1 MAFKIVSK
9 LSDKMFEEVL
19 LVKPTNDKETS
30 VRNEKGHKK
39 RKSVLGEKHKRVS
52 IKHENIFTSQEVNA
66 HANPLYLAW
75 ARTLSDFGGYQ
86 EGKRTALGDHE
97 G

>member
-19 LVKPTNDKETS
+19 LVRPTNDKETS

-39 RKSVLGEKHKRVS
+39 RKSVLGEEHKRVS
-52 IKHENIFTSQEVNA
+52 IKHETIFTSQEV
-66 HANPLYLAW
+66 NPLYLAW
-75 ARTLSDFGGYQ
+75 ARTLSDFGGNQ
-86 EGKRTALGDHE
+86 EGKRTAIGDHE
-97 G
+97 GYK

>member
-9 LSDKMFEEVL
+9 LSDKMFEEAL

-39 RKSVLGEKHKRVS
+39 RKSVLGEEHERVS
-52 IKHENIFTSQEVNA
+52 IKHENVLTSQEVNA
-66 HANPLYLAW
+66 HANPLYWAW
-75 ARTLSDFGGYQ
+75 ALSDSGGNQ
-86 EGKRTALGDHE
+86 EGNRTALGDHE
-97 G
+97 D

>member
-9 LSDKMFEEVL
+9 LSDKMFEEAL

-39 RKSVLGEKHKRVS
+39 RKSVLGEEHERVS
-52 IKHENIFTSQEVNA
+52 IKHENVFTSQEVNA

-75 ARTLSDFGGYQ
+75 AWTLSDSGGNQ
-86 EGKRTALGDHE
+86 EGNRTALGDHE

>member
-9 LSDKMFEEVL
+9 LSDKMLEEVL
-19 LVKPTNDKETS
+19 LVKPTNDKGTS

-39 RKSVLGEKHKRVS
+39 RKSVLGEEHERVS
-52 IKHENIFTSQEVNA
+52 IKRENIFTPQEVNA

-75 ARTLSDFGGYQ
+75 ARTLSDFGGNQ
-86 EGKRTALGDHE
+86 EGNRTTLGDHA